1 LAACGGVSH
10 SAEVIHLRGF
20 LAVFELL
27 ASKPNEIIGS
37 AIAEA
42 KANHWSVDTAIV
54 DEYGNLLR

>member
-1 LAACGGVSH
+1 MIDLT
-10 SAEVIHLRGF
+10 GF

-42 KANHWSVDTAIV
+42 KAKASHWSVGTAIV
-54 DEYGNLLR
+54 NECGNLLR